1 MTASRG
7 VAFAKLFVADLD
19 RSAEFYRAG
28 LGLEPA
34 QRFAT
39 PEFDE
44 LVLRA
49 RDGGG
54 SLVLCRWKDGR
65 ALERGNAH
73 GPIGFIVADVDTTY
87 TACSTAGAAPIYPPA
102 AYGPARVAIFR
113 DPDGHSVEIL
123 NPGGDTP
130 QSK

>member
-7 VAFAKLFVADLD
+7 LAFAKLFVTDLD

-65 ALERGNAH
+65 ALDRGNAH
-73 GPIGFIVADVDTTY
+73 GPVGFVVADVDSTY
-87 TACSTAGAAPIYPPA
+87 AACCAAGAAALFPPS

-123 NPGGDTP
+123 NPGGAAP
-130 QSK
+130 QTK